1 MPSTAGVSNNEG
13 IFKMNMRNFAL
24 ATTAMVGVMV
34 AAGSAMAQSSGTD
47 AVEQVVVTAA
57 GQKSIDGAVVAETSP
72 KSRSTITQEFIGR
85 QAAGQT
91 IVQTLNSVPGLNFTN
106 NDPYG
111 NSGGNIRLRG
121 FDGNRISLT
130 FDGIPTNDT
139 GNYALYSNQQLD
151 PELIEKA
158 NVTTGQTDVDTP
170 TISATGGVIN
180 YSTLKPTKDM
190 GATADASY
198 GSFNYRRFFGLIQ
211 TGEFGPWGTK
221 AWASASYTKYD
232 KFKGEG
238 DLQKTQYNARIWQD
252 IGSKGDYIALS
263 AHWNLNRNFNYNNFQ
278 LGTADLS
285 IIPELDQFGRDYDYR
300 NNTTATTGFYDW
312 IKPTVVAGSRDIDGN
327 GSNWWGGRIN
337 PSNTGNIRL
346 KSRFSLT
353 DSLIFTFD
361 PSFQYVM
368 ANGGTQ
374 QVSINEYDA
383 KLVGKATTF
392 ASCKVGTIGTTN
404 RGVDLNGDGD
414 CMDSV
419 RYMSPSNTNTRRYG
433 LNTSLIWRLNEDN
446 TFRLAYTYDRGRHR
460 QTSEAGYVDQATGF
474 MKNWFGGKETWGGDR
489 ILGADGALLRFRD
502 RFSVAELKQVAAE
515 YRGRFFDDKFE
526 ITLGIQHK
534 EFSRNL
540 NQYCFTQNGT
550 SNVLCTTEAP
560 SSTLANGN
568 VKFASQNAANEYI
581 SPFSYNATVK
591 KTLPNVG
598 VQFRLDD
605 HNTFYGSYSE
615 QISALR
621 TDSYYTVQR
630 LANGSIGSLNA
641 KPEATKNAEIGY
653 RFNMPGYYGTL
664 SAYKTQFKNRVVS
677 TYDPD
682 TDTNRE
688 RNVGAVEI
696 KGIEGQ
702 IGGKITDELSVAGSA
717 TYTDAKYQDPLQ
729 IRANVFAPINGKRL
743 VETPKIMFGGRINY
757 EEGPF
762 SFGVQGKY
770 TGKRYATDLNDL
782 AVDGYAVFDLDVR
795 YKLDAILKNSYIQMN
810 VWNLFDKVYYGSLGT
825 QITAASAATKAL
837 YGVTNQPNAY
847 IGAPRTAQVTFRVD
861 F

>member
-1 MPSTAGVSNNEG
+1 MR
-13 IFKMNMRNFAL
+13 MRNFAL
-24 ATTAMVGVMV
+24 ATTALVGSLV
-34 AAGSAMAQSSGTD
+34 AASAAMAQSSGTAEVD
-47 AVEQVVVTAA
+47 KVVVTAA
-57 GQKSIDGAVVAETSP
+57 GQKSIDGAVVAETAP

-121 FDGNRISLT
+121 FDGARISLT

-151 PELIEKA
+151 PELIDKA

-180 YSTLKPTKDM
+180 YTTLKPTQEM

-238 DLQKTQYNARIWQD
+238 DLEKKQFNARIWQD

-263 AHWNLNRNFNYNNFQ
+263 AHWNVNRNFNYNYAQ
-278 LGTADLS
+278 LGTADGAIL
-285 IIPELDQFGRDYDYR
+285 PETAVNGWEWDYR
-300 NNTTATTGFYDW
+300 NNTTATTGIYDW
-312 IKPTVVAGSRDIDGN
+312 IKPTAVAGTRDVDAN

-337 PSNTGNIRL
+337 PSNTGNLRL
-346 KSRFSLT
+346 KSRFTLM
-353 DSLIFTFD
+353 DNLIFTFD

-383 KLVGKATTF
+383 KLVGTATSFPT
-392 ASCKVGTIGTTN
+392 CKVGTISATN
-404 RGVDLNGDGD
+404 KGVDLNGDGD

-433 LNTSLIWRLNEDN
+433 LNTSLIWRLNDDN

-460 QTSEAGYVDQATGF
+460 QTSEAGYVDQNTGF
-474 MKNWFGGKETWGGDR
+474 MTNWFGGKETWGGAR
-489 ILGADGALLRFRD
+489 IVGADGALLRFRD
-502 RFSVAELKQVAAE
+502 RFSVAELQQIAGE
-515 YRGRFFDDKFE
+515 YRGRFFDDKLN
-526 ITLGIQHK
+526 ITLGIQRK
-534 EFSRNL
+534 EFTRNL
-540 NQYCFTQNGT
+540 NQFCYTQNGT
-550 SNVLCTTEAP
+550 STVLCTTQAP
-560 SSTLANGN
+560 NAALANGN
-568 VKFASQNAANEYI
+568 VTFGTSTTQYI
-581 SPFSYNATVK
+581 APFKYTAKVK

-598 VQFRLDD
+598 LSYTLDT
-605 HNTFYGSYSE
+605 HNTFYASYSE
-615 QISALR
+615 QISALK

-630 LANGSIGSLNA
+630 QTDGSIASLSA
-641 KPEATKNAEIGY
+641 APEGTKTGEVGW
-653 RFNMPGYYGTL
+653 RFNAPGYYATA
-664 SAYKTQFKNRVVS
+664 SAYKTEFKNRVVS

-682 TDTNRE
+682 SDTYRE
-688 RNVGAVEI
+688 RNVGSVEI
-696 KGIEGQ
+696 KGLEGQ
-702 IGGKITDELSVAGSA
+702 VGGRITQELSVAASA
-717 TYTDAKYQDPLQ
+717 TYTDAKYQDPLLVVKP
-729 IRANVFAPINGKRL
+729 NVYAPINGKQL

-762 SFGVQGKY
+762 SFGIQGKY
-770 TGKRYATDLNDL
+770 TGKRYATDMNDL
-782 AVDGYAVFDLDVR
+782 AVDGYALFDLDMR
-795 YKLDAILKNSYIQMN
+795 YKLDAVLKNSYIQLN
-810 VWNLFDKVYYGSLGT
+810 IWNLFDKKYYGSLGT
-825 QITAASAATKAL
+825 QVTAASAATKTL
-837 YGVTNQPNAY
+837 YGITNQPYGY
-847 IGAPRTAQVTFRVD
+847 IGAPRTAQATFRVD

>member
-1 MPSTAGVSNNEG
+1 
-13 IFKMNMRNFAL
+13 
-24 ATTAMVGVMV
+24 
-34 AAGSAMAQSSGTD
+34 
-47 AVEQVVVTAA
+47 
-57 GQKSIDGAVVAETSP
+57 
-72 KSRSTITQEFIGR
+72 
-85 QAAGQT
+85 
-91 IVQTLNSVPGLNFTN
+91 
-106 NDPYG
+106 
-111 NSGGNIRLRG
+111 
-121 FDGNRISLT
+121 
-130 FDGIPTNDT
+130 
-139 GNYALYSNQQLD
+139 
-151 PELIEKA
+151 
-158 NVTTGQTDVDTP
+158 
-170 TISATGGVIN
+170 
-180 YSTLKPTKDM
+180 
-190 GATADASY
+190 
-198 GSFNYRRFFGLIQ
+198 
-211 TGEFGPWGTK
+211 
-221 AWASASYTKYD
+221 
-232 KFKGEG
+232 
-238 DLQKTQYNARIWQD
+238 
-252 IGSKGDYIALS
+252 
-263 AHWNLNRNFNYNNFQ
+263 
-278 LGTADLS
+278 
-285 IIPELDQFGRDYDYR
+285 
-300 NNTTATTGFYDW
+300 
-312 IKPTVVAGSRDIDGN
+312 
-327 GSNWWGGRIN
+327 
-337 PSNTGNIRL
+337 
-346 KSRFSLT
+346 
-353 DSLIFTFD
+353 
-361 PSFQYVM
+361 M

-374 QVSINEYDA
+374 QVAVNEYDA
-383 KLVGKATTF
+383 KLVGRATTF
-392 ASCKVGTIGTTN
+392 ASCKVGTIGATN

-489 ILGADGALLRFRD
+489 ILGADGTLLRFRD
-502 RFSVAELKQVAAE
+502 RFSIAELKQIAVE

-526 ITLGIQHK
+526 ITLGLQRK
-534 EFSRNL
+534 EFSRDL
-540 NQYCFTQNGT
+540 NQFCYTQNGT

-560 SSTLANGN
+560 SATLANGN
-568 VKFASQNAANEYI
+568 LKFASQNAANEYI
-581 SPFSYNATVK
+581 APFAYNATVK

-598 VQFRLDD
+598 VSFRLDS

-641 KPEATKNAEIGY
+641 RPEATKTAEVGY
-653 RFNMPGYYGTL
+653 RFNMPGYYATV

-688 RNVGAVEI
+688 RNVGSVEV

-702 IGGKITDELSVAGSA
+702 IGGKITNELSVAGSA

-795 YKLDAILKNSYIQMN
+795 YRLDTVLKNSYVQLN
-810 VWNLFDKVYYGSLGT
+810 VFNLFDKEYYGSLGT
-825 QITAASAATKAL
+825 QITAASAATKTL

>member
-1 MPSTAGVSNNEG
+1 
-13 IFKMNMRNFAL
+13 MRNFAL
-24 ATTAMVGVMV
+24 ATTALVGSLV
-34 AAGSAMAQSSGTD
+34 AANVAMAQSSGTAEVD
-47 AVEQVVVTAA
+47 KVVVTAA
-57 GQKSIDGAVVAETSP
+57 GQKSIDGAVVAETAP

-91 IVQTLNSVPGLNFTN
+91 IVQTLNQVPGLNFTN

-180 YSTLKPTKDM
+180 YTTLKPTADM
-190 GATADASY
+190 GATVDASY

-211 TGEFGPWGTK
+211 SGEFGPWGTK

-238 DLQKTQYNARIWQD
+238 DLKKTQFNARIWQD
-252 IGSKGDYIALS
+252 IGSKGDYVALS
-263 AHWNLNRNFNYNNFQ
+263 AHWNLNRNYNYNYAQ

-285 IIPELDQFGRDYDYR
+285 ILPETAQYGWEWDYR
-300 NNTTATTGFYDW
+300 NNTTAGNGIYDW
-312 IKPTVVAGSRDIDGN
+312 IKPTAVAGSRDVDAN

-346 KSRFSLT
+346 KSRFTLM
-353 DSLIFTFD
+353 DNLIFTFD

-374 QVSINEYDA
+374 QVSLNEYDA
-383 KLVGKATTF
+383 KLVGAATTF
-392 ASCKVGTIGTTN
+392 ASCKVGAISATN

-433 LNTSLIWRLNEDN
+433 LNSSLIWRLNDDN
-446 TFRLAYTYDRGRHR
+446 TFRLAYTFDRGRHR
-460 QTSEAGYVDQATGF
+460 QTSEAGYVDQNTGL

-489 ILGADGALLRFRD
+489 ILAADGALLRFRD
-502 RFSVAELKQVAAE
+502 RFSIAELQQIAGE
-515 YRGRFFDDKFE
+515 YRGRFFDDKLS
-526 ITLGIQHK
+526 ITLGVQHK
-534 EFSRNL
+534 EFSREL
-540 NQYCFTQNGT
+540 NQYCYTQNGT
-550 SNVLCTTEAP
+550 STVLCTTQAP
-560 SSTLANGN
+560 NAALANGN
-568 VKFASQNAANEYI
+568 VTFGTSTTQYI
-581 SPFSYNATVK
+581 KPFSYNAKIK
-591 KTLPNVG
+591 KTLPNFG
-598 VQFRLDD
+598 VSYNLDD
-605 HNTFYGSYSE
+605 HNAFYGSYSE

-630 LANGSIGSLNA
+630 NADGSIGSLNA
-641 KPEATKNAEIGY
+641 APEATKTGEIGW
-653 RFNMPGYYGTL
+653 RFNMPGYYATA
-664 SAYKTQFKNRVVS
+664 SVYKTEFKNRVVS

-688 RNVGAVEI
+688 RNVGSVEI
-696 KGIEGQ
+696 KGVEGQ
-702 IGGKITDELSVAGSA
+702 VGGRLTQELSLAFSA
-717 TYTDAKYQDPLQ
+717 TYTDAKYQDPLLVVKP
-729 IRANVFAPINGKRL
+729 NVFAPINGKQL
-743 VETPKIMFGGRINY
+743 VETPKVMFGGRINY

-762 SFGVQGKY
+762 SFGIQGKY
-770 TGKRYATDLNDL
+770 TGKRYATDMNDL
-782 AVDGYAVFDLDVR
+782 AVDGYALFDLDMR
-795 YKLDAILKNSYIQMN
+795 YKLDAVLKGSYVQLNI
-810 VWNLFDKVYYGSLGT
+810 WNIFDKEYYGSLGT
-825 QITAASAATKAL
+825 QVTAASAATKTL
-837 YGVTNQPNAY
+837 YGITNQPYGY

>member
-1 MPSTAGVSNNEG
+1 M
-13 IFKMNMRNFAL
+13 KMKNFAL
-24 ATTAMVGVMV
+24 ATTALVGCLM
-34 AAGSAMAQSSGTD
+34 AAGAAMAQSSGTTEVD
-47 AVEQVVVTAA
+47 KVVVTAT
-57 GQKSIDGAVVAETSP
+57 GQKSIDGAVVAETAP
-72 KSRSTITQEFIGR
+72 KSRSTITQEYIGR

-91 IVQTLNSVPGLNFTN
+91 IVQTLNNVPGLNFTN

-151 PELIEKA
+151 PELIERA

-180 YSTLKPTKDM
+180 YTTLKPTTDM
-190 GATADASY
+190 GATVDASY

-238 DLQKTQYNARIWQD
+238 DLEKKQFNARIWQD
-252 IGSKGDYIALS
+252 IGTKGDYIALS
-263 AHWNLNRNFNYNNFQ
+263 AHWNENRNFNYNYAQ
-278 LGTADLS
+278 LGTADGTIL
-285 IIPELDQFGRDYDYR
+285 PETAVYGWDWDYR
-300 NNTTATTGFYDW
+300 NNTSATTGIYDW
-312 IKPTVVAGSRDIDGN
+312 IKPTAVAGSRDTDPN

-346 KSRFSLT
+346 KSRFTLA

-374 QVSINEYDA
+374 QVAINEYDA
-383 KLVGKATTF
+383 KLVGTATSFPT
-392 ASCKVGTIGTTN
+392 CKVGAISSTN

-433 LNTSLIWRLNEDN
+433 LNTSLIWRLNDDN
-446 TFRLAYTYDRGRHR
+446 TFRLAYTFDRGRHR
-460 QTSEAGYVDQATGF
+460 QTSEAGYVDQSTGF

-489 ILGADGALLRFRD
+489 IVGADGALLRFRD
-502 RFSVAELKQVAAE
+502 RFSIAELQQVALE
-515 YRGRFFDDKFE
+515 YRGRFMDDKLNVT
-526 ITLGIQHK
+526 IGVQHK
-534 EFSRNL
+534 EFTREL
-540 NQYCFTQNGT
+540 NQYCYTSNGT
-550 SNVLCTTEAP
+550 STVLCTTQTPNAA
-560 SSTLANGN
+560 LANGN
-568 VKFASQNAANEYI
+568 VTFGTSSTQYIPPFA
-581 SPFSYNATVK
+581 YNAKVK

-598 VQFRLDD
+598 LSYTLDT
-605 HNTFYGSYSE
+605 HNTFYASYSE

-630 LANGSIGSLNA
+630 QTDGSIASLSA
-641 KPEATKNAEIGY
+641 KPEATKTGEVGW
-653 RFNMPGYYGTL
+653 RFNAQGYYATV

-682 TDTNRE
+682 SDTYRE
-688 RNVGAVEI
+688 RNVGSVDI
-696 KGIEGQ
+696 KGLEGQ
-702 IGGKITDELSVAGSA
+702 IGGRITPELSVAASA
-717 TYTDAKYQDPLQ
+717 TYTDAKYQDPLLVVKP
-729 IRANVFAPINGKRL
+729 NVYAPINGKQL
-743 VETPKIMFGGRINY
+743 VETPKVMFGGRINY

-762 SFGVQGKY
+762 SFGIQGKY
-770 TGKRYATDLNDL
+770 TGKRYATDMNDL
-782 AVDGYAVFDLDVR
+782 AVDGYALFDLDVR
-795 YKLDAILKNSYIQMN
+795 YKLDAVLKGSYVQLN
-810 VWNLFDKVYYGSLGT
+810 VWNIFDKEYYGSLGT
-825 QITAASAATKAL
+825 QVTAASAATKTL
-837 YGVTNQPNAY
+837 YGITNQPYGY
-847 IGAPRTAQVTFRVD
+847 IGAPRTAQLTFRVD

>member
-1 MPSTAGVSNNEG
+1 MR
-13 IFKMNMRNFAL
+13 MRNFAL
-24 ATTAMVGVMV
+24 ATTALVGCLV

-57 GQKSIDGAVVAETSP
+57 GQKSIDGAVVAESAP

-151 PELIEKA
+151 PELIDKA

-190 GATADASY
+190 GATVDASY

-232 KFKGEG
+232 KFRGEG
-238 DLQKTQYNARIWQD
+238 DLEKKQFNARIWQD

-263 AHWNLNRNFNYNNFQ
+263 AHWNLNRNFNYNTVN
-278 LGTADLS
+278 LGTADLTL
-285 IIPELDQFGRDYDYR
+285 IPETAQFGWDTDFR
-300 NNTTATTGFYDW
+300 NNTTATTGYYDW
-312 IKPTVVAGSRDIDGN
+312 IKPTITAGVRDTDAN
-327 GSNWWGGRIN
+327 ASTWWGGRIN

-346 KSRFSLT
+346 KSRFSLM
-353 DSLIFTFD
+353 DNLIFTFD

-374 QVSINEYDA
+374 QVAINEYDA

-433 LNTSLIWRLNEDN
+433 LNTSLIWRLNDDN

-460 QTSEAGYVDQATGF
+460 QTSEAGYVDLNTGF

-489 ILGADGALLRFRD
+489 INGADGTLLRFRD
-502 RFSVAELKQVAAE
+502 RFSIAELQQIAGE
-515 YRGRFFDDKFE
+515 YRGRFFDDKLE
-526 ITLGIQHK
+526 VTVGLQRK
-534 EFSRNL
+534 EFSREL
-540 NQYCFTQNGT
+540 NQFCYTQNGT

-560 SSTLANGN
+560 SATLANGN
-568 VKFASQNAANEYI
+568 VKFASQAAANEYI
-581 SPFSYNATVK
+581 APFAYNAKVK
-591 KTLPNVG
+591 KTLPNFG
-598 VQFRLDD
+598 LSYRLNEN
-605 HNTFYGSYSE
+605 HSFFGSYSE

-641 KPEATKNAEIGY
+641 KPEATKNAEVGY
-653 RFNMPGYYGTL
+653 RFNMPGYYATV
-664 SAYKTQFKNRVVS
+664 SAYQTDFKNRVVS

-688 RNVGAVEI
+688 RNVGAVKI
-696 KGIEGQ
+696 KGLEAQ
-702 IGGKITDELSVAGSA
+702 VGGRITDELSLAGSA

-762 SFGVQGKY
+762 SLGVQGKY

-795 YKLDAILKNSYIQMN
+795 YKLDAVLKNSYLQLNI
-810 VWNLFDKVYYGSLGT
+810 WNLFDKEYYGSLGT
-825 QITAASAATKAL
+825 QITAASAATKTL

>member
-1 MPSTAGVSNNEG
+1 M
-13 IFKMNMRNFAL
+13 KMKNFAL
-24 ATTAMVGVMV
+24 ATTALVGCLM
-34 AAGSAMAQSSGTD
+34 AAGAAMAQSSGTTEVD
-47 AVEQVVVTAA
+47 KVVVTAT
-57 GQKSIDGAVVAETSP
+57 GQKSIDGAVVAETAP
-72 KSRSTITQEFIGR
+72 KSRSTITQEYIGR

-91 IVQTLNSVPGLNFTN
+91 IVQTLNNVPGLNFTN

-151 PELIEKA
+151 PELIERA

-180 YSTLKPTKDM
+180 YTTLKPTTDM
-190 GATADASY
+190 GATVDASY

-238 DLQKTQYNARIWQD
+238 DLEKKQFNARIWQD
-252 IGSKGDYIALS
+252 IGTKGDYIALS
-263 AHWNLNRNFNYNNFQ
+263 AHWNENRNFNYNYAQ
-278 LGTADLS
+278 LGTADGTIL
-285 IIPELDQFGRDYDYR
+285 PETAVYGWDWDYR
-300 NNTTATTGFYDW
+300 NNTSATTGIYDW
-312 IKPTVVAGSRDIDGN
+312 IKPTAVAGSRDTDPN

-346 KSRFSLT
+346 KSRFTLA

-374 QVSINEYDA
+374 QVAINEYDA
-383 KLVGKATTF
+383 KLVGTATSFST
-392 ASCKVGTIGTTN
+392 CKVGAISSTN

-433 LNTSLIWRLNEDN
+433 LNTSLIWRLNDDN
-446 TFRLAYTYDRGRHR
+446 TFRLAYTFDRGRHR
-460 QTSEAGYVDQATGF
+460 QTSEAGYVDQSTGF

-489 ILGADGALLRFRD
+489 IVGADGALLRFRD
-502 RFSVAELKQVAAE
+502 RFSIAELQQVALE
-515 YRGRFFDDKFE
+515 YRGRFMDDKLNVT
-526 ITLGIQHK
+526 IGVQHK
-534 EFSRNL
+534 EFTREL
-540 NQYCFTQNGT
+540 NQYCYTSNGT
-550 SNVLCTTEAP
+550 STVLCTTQTPNAA
-560 SSTLANGN
+560 LANGN
-568 VKFASQNAANEYI
+568 VTFGTSSTQYIPPFA
-581 SPFSYNATVK
+581 YNAKVK

-598 VQFRLDD
+598 LSYTLDT
-605 HNTFYGSYSE
+605 HNTFYASYSE

-630 LANGSIGSLNA
+630 QTDGSIASLSA
-641 KPEATKNAEIGY
+641 KPEATKTGEVGW
-653 RFNMPGYYGTL
+653 RFNAQGYYATV

-682 TDTNRE
+682 SDTYRE
-688 RNVGAVEI
+688 RNVGSVDI
-696 KGIEGQ
+696 KGLEGQ
-702 IGGKITDELSVAGSA
+702 IGGRITPELSVAASA
-717 TYTDAKYQDPLQ
+717 TYTDAKYQNPLLVVKP
-729 IRANVFAPINGKRL
+729 NVYAPINGKQL
-743 VETPKIMFGGRINY
+743 VETPKVMFGGRINY

-762 SFGVQGKY
+762 SFGIQGKY
-770 TGKRYATDLNDL
+770 TGKRYATDMNDL
-782 AVDGYAVFDLDVR
+782 AVDGYALFDLDVR
-795 YKLDAILKNSYIQMN
+795 YKLDAVLKGSYVQLN
-810 VWNLFDKVYYGSLGT
+810 VWNIFDKEYYGSLGT
-825 QITAASAATKAL
+825 QVTAASAATKTL
-837 YGVTNQPNAY
+837 YGISNQPYGY
-847 IGAPRTAQVTFRVD
+847 IGAPRTAQLTFRVD

>member
-1 MPSTAGVSNNEG
+1 MR
-13 IFKMNMRNFAL
+13 MRNFAL
-24 ATTAMVGVMV
+24 ATTALVGCLV

-57 GQKSIDGAVVAETSP
+57 GVKSIDGAVVAENAP

-91 IVQTLNSVPGLNFTN
+91 IVQTLNSVPGLSFTN

-151 PELIEKA
+151 PELIDKA

-190 GATADASY
+190 GATVDASY

-211 TGEFGPWGTK
+211 SGEFGPWGTK

-232 KFKGEG
+232 KFRGEG
-238 DLQKTQYNARIWQD
+238 DLEKKQFNARIWQD

-263 AHWNLNRNFNYNNFQ
+263 GHWNLNRNFNYNTVN
-278 LGTADLS
+278 LGAADLS
-285 IIPELDQFGRDYDYR
+285 LIPETAQFGWDTDFR
-300 NNTTATTGFYDW
+300 NNTTATTGIYDW
-312 IKPTVVAGSRDIDGN
+312 IKPTAIAGTRDTDAN
-327 GSNWWGGRIN
+327 ASTWWGGRIN

-346 KSRFSLT
+346 KSRFSLM
-353 DSLIFTFD
+353 DNLIFTFD

-374 QVSINEYDA
+374 QVAVNEYDA

-433 LNTSLIWRLNEDN
+433 LNTSLIWRLNDDN

-460 QTSEAGYVDQATGF
+460 QTSEAGYVDQNTGF

-489 ILGADGALLRFRD
+489 IVGADGTLLRFRD
-502 RFSVAELKQVAAE
+502 RFSVAELKQIAGE
-515 YRGRFFDDKFE
+515 YRGRFFDDKLD
-526 ITLGIQHK
+526 ITLGVQHK
-534 EFSRNL
+534 EFSREL
-540 NQYCFTQNGT
+540 NQFCYTQNGT

-568 VKFASQNAANEYI
+568 VKFASQAAANEYI
-581 SPFSYNATVK
+581 APFAYNATVK

-598 VQFRLDD
+598 LSFRMDD
-605 HNTFYGSYSE
+605 HHTFFGSYSE

-630 LANGSIGSLNA
+630 LTNGSIGSLNA
-641 KPEATKNAEIGY
+641 KPEATTNAEVGY
-653 RFNMPGYYGTL
+653 RFNMPGYYATL
-664 SAYKTQFKNRVVS
+664 SAYQTDFKNRVVS

-688 RNVGAVEI
+688 RNVGAVKI
-696 KGIEGQ
+696 KGLEAQ
-702 IGGKITDELSVAGSA
+702 FGGRITDELSLAGSA

-762 SFGVQGKY
+762 SLGVQGKY

-795 YKLDAILKNSYIQMN
+795 YKLDAVLKNSYLQLNI
-810 VWNLFDKVYYGSLGT
+810 WNLFDKEYYGSLGT
-825 QITAASAATKAL
+825 QITAASAATKTL

>member
-1 MPSTAGVSNNEG
+1 M
-13 IFKMNMRNFAL
+13 KMKNFAL
-24 ATTAMVGVMV
+24 ATTALVGCLM
-34 AAGSAMAQSSGTD
+34 AAGAAMAQSSGTTEVD
-47 AVEQVVVTAA
+47 KVVVTAT
-57 GQKSIDGAVVAETSP
+57 GQKSIDGAVVAETAP
-72 KSRSTITQEFIGR
+72 KSRSTITQEYIGR

-91 IVQTLNSVPGLNFTN
+91 IVQTLNNVPGLNFTN

-151 PELIEKA
+151 PELIERA

-180 YSTLKPTKDM
+180 YTTLKPTTDM
-190 GATADASY
+190 GATVDASY

-238 DLQKTQYNARIWQD
+238 DLEKKQFNARIWQD
-252 IGSKGDYIALS
+252 IGTKGDYIALS
-263 AHWNLNRNFNYNNFQ
+263 AHWNENRNFNYNYAQ
-278 LGTADLS
+278 LGTADGTIL
-285 IIPELDQFGRDYDYR
+285 PETAVYGWDWDYR
-300 NNTTATTGFYDW
+300 NNTSATTGIYDW
-312 IKPTVVAGSRDIDGN
+312 IKPTAVAGSRDTDPN

-346 KSRFSLT
+346 KSRFTLA

-374 QVSINEYDA
+374 QVAINEYDA
-383 KLVGKATTF
+383 KLVGTATSFPT
-392 ASCKVGTIGTTN
+392 CKVGAISSTN

-433 LNTSLIWRLNEDN
+433 LNTSLIWRLNDDN
-446 TFRLAYTYDRGRHR
+446 TFRLAYTFDRGRHR
-460 QTSEAGYVDQATGF
+460 QTSEAGYVDQSTGF

-489 ILGADGALLRFRD
+489 IVGADGALLRFRD
-502 RFSVAELKQVAAE
+502 RFSIAELQQVALE
-515 YRGRFFDDKFE
+515 YRGRFMDDKLNVT
-526 ITLGIQHK
+526 IGVQHK
-534 EFSRNL
+534 EFTREL
-540 NQYCFTQNGT
+540 NQYCYTSNGT
-550 SNVLCTTEAP
+550 STVLCTTQTPNAA
-560 SSTLANGN
+560 LANGN
-568 VKFASQNAANEYI
+568 VTFGTSSTQYIPPFA
-581 SPFSYNATVK
+581 YNAKVK

-598 VQFRLDD
+598 LSYTLDT
-605 HNTFYGSYSE
+605 HNTFYASYSE

-630 LANGSIGSLNA
+630 QTDGSIASLSA
-641 KPEATKNAEIGY
+641 KPEATKTGEVGW
-653 RFNMPGYYGTL
+653 RFNAQGYYATV

-682 TDTNRE
+682 SDTYRE
-688 RNVGAVEI
+688 RNVGSVDI
-696 KGIEGQ
+696 KGLEGQ
-702 IGGKITDELSVAGSA
+702 IGGRITPELSVAASA
-717 TYTDAKYQDPLQ
+717 TYTDAKYQNPLLVVKP
-729 IRANVFAPINGKRL
+729 NVYAPINGKQL
-743 VETPKIMFGGRINY
+743 VETPKVMFGGRINY

-762 SFGVQGKY
+762 SFGIQGKY
-770 TGKRYATDLNDL
+770 TGKRYATDMNDL
-782 AVDGYAVFDLDVR
+782 AVDGYALFDLDVR
-795 YKLDAILKNSYIQMN
+795 YKLDAVLKGSYVQLN
-810 VWNLFDKVYYGSLGT
+810 VWNIFDKEYYGSLGT
-825 QITAASAATKAL
+825 QVTAASAATKTL
-837 YGVTNQPNAY
+837 YGISNQPYGY
-847 IGAPRTAQVTFRVD
+847 IGAPRTAQLTFRVD